1 MNFVLIL
8 ILFIFFVLSSY
19 LLGIK
24 SNPIEFTKNPE
35 EGDFFE
41 GDILGI
47 VSTIL
52 KYRKNIKTQ

>member
-1 MNFVLIL
+1 MNLLIIL

-35 EGDFFE
+35 GDFFE

-52 KYRKNIKTQ
+52 KYRENIKTQ